1 MILILS
7 IISVDW
13 KKKNANKYYTSTSD
27 SLKVNV
33 GFGAWVV
40 QLLTYWVAYSHMIP
54 ISLYVMIEVL
64 KLFLGKLISS
74 DEELRDPE
82 TKAYSDVWNSDLIEE
97 LG

>member
-1 MILILS
+1 MIFILS
-7 IISVDW
+7 FISISW
-13 KKKNANKYYTSTSD
+13 KSKNSNKYYTSTSD
-27 SLKVNV
+27 SLKINV
-33 GFGAWVV
+33 GFVEWLV
-40 QLLTYWVAYSHMIP
+40 QFLTYWVAYSHMIP

-74 DEELRDPE
+74 DEELWDPE

>member
-1 MILILS
+1 MIFVLS

-27 SLKVNV
+27 SLKINV

-64 KLFLGKLISS
+64 KLFLGKLIRG
-74 DEELRDPE
+74 DEEL
-82 TKAYSDVWNSDLIEE
+82 
-97 LG
+97 